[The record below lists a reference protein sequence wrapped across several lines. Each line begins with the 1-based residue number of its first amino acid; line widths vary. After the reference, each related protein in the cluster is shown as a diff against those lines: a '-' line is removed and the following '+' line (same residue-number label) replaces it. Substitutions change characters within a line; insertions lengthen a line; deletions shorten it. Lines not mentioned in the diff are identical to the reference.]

1 MLSIKSEIKRAL
13 DHAPSQGEYNRLVSF
28 ENRDLQLRELKHEAL
43 RLFQEVL
50 AQNPPLADQAP
61 YNPQEAFQDFL
72 SEHGDQLD
80 RLHWD
85 VSERDKLE
93 LQFLALVKQ
102 GGKAKPRGGRRYY
115 TRKKCFSW
123 RSEEAQTS
131 FISCLET
138 MIDHS
143 TAGKTIIAGKGG
155 SYRWLA
161 THFFQLK
168 RRKLLF
174 SLLGQSKSCRTRSS
188 TRLDRGKLTIYLLK
202 IKKEW
207 RRKASEKRLGRDTSL
222 RSYQSQTNHLVC
234 NVREHPQA
242 PLLRALGGRA
252 LTSAFLSLGLP
263 GGLALALGA
272 VAKVLCH
279 FDDVSGVLS
288 GPLRMMPAGSDS
300 AGNASSGSWE
310 KYLNLPSD
318 SEGQGQ
324 GIEEEPASRKR
335 DRDADPIAD
344 AGPSSSQ
351 RVNPA
356 AGPSRQV
363 GQPLSEEEQRL
374 ALLGPDQLSQWVTAR
389 QFQIEDQINLLRKSE
404 GMRPLGALRGEQVL
418 IHFETVYGIG
428 ALETVLKD
436 MQENGRESS
445 FYQ

>member
-1 MLSIKSEIKRAL
+1 MSTNFSQIFLRPFYLYYFRFLLS
-13 DHAPSQGEYNRLVSF
+13 LVV
-28 ENRDLQLRELKHEAL
+28 
-43 RLFQEVL
+43 VL
-50 AQNPPLADQAP
+50 A
-61 YNPQEAFQDFL
+61 FL
-72 SEHGDQLD
+72 VLD
-80 RLHWD
+80 TY
-85 VSERDKLE
+85 S
-93 LQFLALVKQ
+93 
-102 GGKAKPRGGRRYY
+102 GG
-115 TRKKCFSW
+115 
-123 RSEEAQTS
+123 
-131 FISCLET
+131 
-138 MIDHS
+138 
-143 TAGKTIIAGKGG
+143 
-155 SYRWLA
+155 
-161 THFFQLK
+161 FF
-168 RRKLLF
+168 
-174 SLLGQSKSCRTRSS
+174 
-188 TRLDRGKLTIYLLK
+188 
-202 IKKEW
+202 
-207 RRKASEKRLGRDTSL
+207 
-222 RSYQSQTNHLVC
+222 
-234 NVREHPQA
+234 QA

-445 FYQ
+445 FYQESKIEKHLPTEAELRKMDRNGKGN